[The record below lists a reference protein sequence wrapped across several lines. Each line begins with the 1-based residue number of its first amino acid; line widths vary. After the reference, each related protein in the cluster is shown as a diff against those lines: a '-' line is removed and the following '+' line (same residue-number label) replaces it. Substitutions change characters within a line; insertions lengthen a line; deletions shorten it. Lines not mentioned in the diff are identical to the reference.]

1 MRMTRYDSE
10 REFALAL
17 RRDTRALIM
26 DGYRRVD
33 VTLKADGTDVT
44 EADRATERL
53 IRARLRATFP
63 SDAVLA
69 EEYGGDADEARQ
81 GRCWVVDPIDG
92 TTWFGLGVP
101 LFATLVALLED
112 GEPVLGL
119 ADFPALGESYF
130 ATRGGGAW
138 WLVDNRAPE
147 RVRVRA
153 PCALGAA
160 FGSSSGIHETDWGP
174 GGAASAIDMAGLTT
188 SCRRFRFC
196 ADALQHMLVA
206 RGQLD
211 LALDQ
216 RMAPWDSA
224 ALIPIVEEA
233 GGAVASMDGRR
244 DGVVFA
250 GSLLTASHRDLL
262 AEASTRLQ
270 RRQRLI

>member
-1 MRMTRYDSE
+1 MTPYQSE

-17 RRDTRALIM
+17 RRETRSIIM

-33 VTLKADGTDVT
+33 VDLKADGTDVT

-53 IRARLRATFP
+53 IRARLRTAFP
-63 SDAVLA
+63 ADGVLA
-69 EEYGGDADEARQ
+69 EEYGGDADDARQ

-92 TTWFGLGVP
+92 TTWFALGVP

-130 ATRGGGAW
+130 ATRGSGAW
-138 WLVDNRAPE
+138 WLPDGRAPE

-160 FGSSSGIHETDWGP
+160 FGSASGIHETDWAP
-174 GGAASAIDMAGLTT
+174 GGAASAIDLAGLTT

-196 ADALQHMLVA
+196 ADALQHVLVA

-224 ALIPIVEEA
+224 ALVPIIEEA
-233 GGAVASMDGRR
+233 GGAVASIEGRR
-244 DGVVFA
+244 DGVVFS
-250 GSLLTASHRDLL
+250 GSLLSGSHRDLL
-262 AEASTRLQ
+262 AEASTKLQ
-270 RRQRLI
+270 RHRLL